1 MSKFKREKQKEQIEA
16 LKKLLKENDLET
28 TLRQMS
34 PAARELFERT
44 IAIQKKNNPV
54 PFDVVKEL
62 RRMRGYED

>member
-1 MSKFKREKQKEQIEA
+1 MSKSKREKQKEQIEA

-44 IAIQKKNNPV
+44 ITIQKKNNPV